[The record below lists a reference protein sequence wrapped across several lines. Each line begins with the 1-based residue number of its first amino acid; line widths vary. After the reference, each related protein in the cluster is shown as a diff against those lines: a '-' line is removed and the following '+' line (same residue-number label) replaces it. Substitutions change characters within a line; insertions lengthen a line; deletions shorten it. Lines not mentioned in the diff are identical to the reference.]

1 MRFLLWILFPFSC
14 SADQGQSECPPDH
27 WSNYGFCNAFGNPG
41 LQCNAHCKPRLV
53 ICQAPNEVMKV
64 RLITWSAYEW
74 TCDLRMELVG
84 FTMVF
89 WPHGLGLATT
99 WLVLILAC
107 NEELLPIF
115 DNFIVVILASMT
127 RELAELFFPW
137 YPPGDIPTRWVSFKK
152 NRWGISKNPPLF
164 WRKHTAW

>member
-74 TCDLRMELVG
+74 TCDLRMQLVG
-84 FTMVF
+84 KKQQKPNYPQIPQAWPGPISTCWSPFSNSLWFIQCAAVSLGKWANLLVF
-89 WPHGLGLATT
+89 HHLHLFSS
-99 WLVLILAC
+99 
-107 NEELLPIF
+107 LL
-115 DNFIVVILASMT
+115 
-127 RELAELFFPW
+127 RCFF
-137 YPPGDIPTRWVSFKK
+137 G
-152 NRWGISKNPPLF
+152 
-164 WRKHTAW
+164 